1 MQGYMK
7 ADKPGQL
14 QPPKNH
20 WYDTGDIV
28 SIDNDGFISIQGRA
42 KRFAKI
48 AGEMVSLT
56 SVEQIVD
63 QLYSGFI
70 QGILTEPDIKKGEQ
84 LVLVTNN
91 EKATVTELRQFFRNN
106 GFSELWIPK
115 RVIYLKH
122 PPVLGTGK
130 FDYQTAKSLLNDA
143 K

>member
-1 MQGYMK
+1 MK
-7 ADKPGQL
+7 SDNPGKL
-14 QPPKNH
+14 QPTKDH

-28 SIDNDGFISIQGRA
+28 SVDSDGFISIQGRA

-56 SVEQIVD
+56 SVEQAVD
-63 QLYSGFI
+63 QLYSGAV
-70 QGILTEPDIKKGEQ
+70 QGILTEPDEKKGEQ
-84 LVLVTNN
+84 LVLITNH
-91 EKATVTELRQFFRNN
+91 EKPSVAEIRKFFKEK

-115 RVIYLKH
+115 NVIYMKH

-130 FDYQTAKSLLNDA
+130 FDYQTAKKLLADGI